1 MAMQDYEKLGA
12 FYLGKEVKTDEVSDE
27 LVLYDSKDLTTHAVI
42 IGMTGSGK
50 TGLGIGLLEE
60 AAIDN
65 IPVIAID
72 PKGDL
77 GNIMLTFPSLT
88 QQSFKP
94 WVNSQEAM
102 NKGFSADDYAKD
114 QAALWKKGLKSWGQE
129 PERIKRL
136 KDAADFAIYTPGSN
150 AGLGIS
156 VLSSF
161 AAPSEKVRQD
171 SDAFG
176 EKVSATATSLLG
188 MLGIDADP
196 ITSRE
201 HILLSNIFNH
211 YWAQG
216 KSLDIASLIGAIQQP
231 PFDKIGVMD
240 LESIYGANDR
250 FALAMKVNALLAAPG
265 FQAWMEGEDLDANR
279 LLYTAEGKPRVSV
292 MSIAH
297 LSDSE
302 RMFFVS
308 MLLNEIIAWMRS
320 QPGTNS
326 LRAILYMD
334 EIFGYMPPSANPPSK
349 KLFLTLL
356 KQARA
361 YGLGLVLATQNPVDL
376 DYKGLSNCGTWFL
389 GRLQTERD
397 KARVLDGLEGASA
410 ALDRKTLENTLT
422 NLGKRRFLLH
432 NVHEDK
438 PVVFNTRWVMSYLS
452 GPMTRD
458 QIASLMSER
467 KGRVAKAVASAVE
480 SKPSA
485 KIIAKTESKAE
496 TGHIEDQPPVMSPKI
511 PQFFL
516 PAERRGQK
524 DETLIYHPQVIGAA
538 DVGYSNLT
546 YGVEEQKRMVFVT
559 EADDGPI
566 SVDWDDAEA
575 LEIDIETLTD
585 EADEAAIYGEVANVL
600 SNEKSYAKWEKA
612 FKRWIKTEKI
622 ITVYRSPTFKL
633 VSNPGESEGEFR
645 VRLQD
650 VAHEMRDE
658 KVAALRKKYASKFT
672 TLENR
677 LMRAQQAIEV
687 QQEQAGNKKMDMAI
701 SFGTAILGSLLGR
714 KAVSATSARSMG
726 SAIKKVGSSRKEA
739 EDVERAQE
747 KYDAVKLQLE
757 ELEEQ
762 SKKDV
767 AELEAKFDAQHEEL
781 KEIIIKPK
789 ASELHVHM
797 VGLAWLP
804 YYQNRKGKLTQA
816 WL

>member
-1 MAMQDYEKLGA
+1 MQDYEKLGA
-12 FYLGKEVKTDEVSDE
+12 FYLGKEVSDGE
-27 LVLYDSKDLTTHAVI
+27 MSDDLVLYDSKDLTTHAVI

-77 GNIMLTFPSLT
+77 GNILLTFPSLT
-88 QQSFKP
+88 QKSFRP
-94 WVNSQEAM
+94 WVNPQEAM
-102 NKGFSADDYAKD
+102 NKGFSVDAYAKD

-129 PERIKRL
+129 AERIKRL
-136 KDAADFAIYTPGSN
+136 KAAADFSIYTPGSN

-161 AAPSEKVRQD
+161 AAPPEKVRND
-171 SDAFG
+171 FDAFS

-188 MLGIDADP
+188 MLGLEADP

-201 HILLSNIFNH
+201 HILLSNIFSH
-211 YWAQG
+211 YWSKN
-216 KSLDIASLIGAIQQP
+216 KSLDIAGLIGAIQQP
-231 PFDKIGVMD
+231 PFEKIGVMD
-240 LESIYGANDR
+240 LESIYAANER
-250 FALAMKVNALLAAPG
+250 FGLAMKVNALLAAPG
-265 FQAWMEGEDLDANR
+265 FQSWMEGEDLDAAR
-279 LLYTAEGKPRVSV
+279 LFYTPEGKPRVSV

-297 LSDSE
+297 LTDNE

-308 MLLNEIIAWMRS
+308 MLLNEIISWMRA

-334 EIFGYMPPSANPPSK
+334 EIFGFMPPTANPPSK
-349 KLFLTLL
+349 KLFLTML

-410 ALDRKTLENTLT
+410 ALDRKTLETTLT

-458 QIASLMSER
+458 QISDLMSER
-467 KGRVAKAVASAVE
+467 KGKVTKAVAEAVAAAPVAKLVAKAE
-480 SKPSA
+480 L
-485 KIIAKTESKAE
+485 KTESGHAE
-496 TGHIEDQPPVMSPKI
+496 NQPPVLSPKI
-511 PQFFL
+511 HQYFL

-524 DETLIYHPQVIGAA
+524 GETLIYHPQVIAAA
-538 DVGYSNLT
+538 DVGYSNRT
-546 YGVEEQKRMVFVT
+546 YNVEEQKRMIFVT

-566 SVDWDDAEA
+566 SVDWDEAEELA
-575 LEIDIETLTD
+575 IDIESLTD
-585 EADEAAIYGEVANVL
+585 EADAEATYAEAANIL
-600 SNEKSYAKWEKA
+600 SNEKSYSKWEKS
-612 FKRWIKTEKI
+612 FKRWVKAEKVI
-622 ITVYRSPTFKL
+622 SVYRSPTFKL
-633 VSNPGESEGEFR
+633 VSTPGESEGEFR

-650 VAHEMRDE
+650 VAREVRDE
-658 KVAALRKKYASKFT
+658 KIAALRKKYASKFT

-677 LMRAQQAIEV
+677 LMRAQQAVEV

-747 KYDAVKLQLE
+747 KYDAVKVQLE

-767 AELEAKFDAQHEEL
+767 AELEAKFDAQNEEL

-789 ASELHVHM
+789 STELHVHM

-804 YYQNRKGKLTQA
+804 YYQDRKGKLTQA